1 MEKRFYDALKNN
13 ELDGLYDEK
22 NKKWN
27 AKTFKQLNIPNMDLF
42 CVEMEKEEK
51 PKSFPNMLI
60 GATITAYSRLKLLN
74 AIFEIGVDKFVYCD
88 TDSIFCLG
96 KKENLPPSIKLDDY
110 ELGA

>member
-1 MEKRFYDALKNN
+1 MSKKYYDDLKENKL
-13 ELDGLYDEK
+13 ECLLDEK
-22 NKKWN
+22 NKKWKP
-27 AKTFKQLNIPNMDLF
+27 KTFKQLNIPNMDLF

-74 AIFEIGVDKFVYCD
+74 AIFEIGVDRFVYCD

-96 KKENLPPSIKLDDY
+96 KKENLPSSIKLDDY